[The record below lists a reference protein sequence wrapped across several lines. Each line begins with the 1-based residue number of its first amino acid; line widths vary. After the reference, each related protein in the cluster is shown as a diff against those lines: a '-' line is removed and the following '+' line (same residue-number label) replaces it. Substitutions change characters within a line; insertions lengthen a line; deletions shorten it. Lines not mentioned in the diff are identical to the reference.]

1 MRKNNSKRNSV
12 LCVFILREW
21 VEKCLS
27 FGLMV
32 LAQLNIVRMDFY
44 RLKETVLCVAPE
56 LK

>member
-27 FGLMV
+27 FGLMI
-32 LAQLNIVRMDFY
+32 LALFY
-44 RLKETVLCVAPE
+44 FFNQAYGSGEYFQNGLL
-56 LK
+56 